1 MKREAELHAEEDRKR
16 KELIE
21 ARNNADNAAY
31 TAEKFLRENG
41 DKIGEAEK
49 TGISEKVAQLRE
61 AMNGEDAANIRRLT
75 EELGQE
81 IQRIGATMYQQAGGD
96 QAASGTAGA
105 GGSSDGGGKEGP
117 SDEDIVDGEF
127 KNV

>member
-1 MKREAELHAEEDRKR
+1 
-16 KELIE
+16 
-21 ARNNADNAAY
+21 
-31 TAEKFLRENG
+31 
-41 DKIGEAEK
+41 
-49 TGISEKVAQLRE
+49 
-61 AMNGEDAANIRRLT
+61 MNGEDIANIRRLT

-127 KNV
+127 KDV